1 MGNQL
6 DSTVGH
12 QQTVNGYF
20 QGESTFWKKIY
31 EEGDVYSLIHRDRR
45 TAALRWI
52 DELGLPSGARA
63 IDIGCGAGSLSVALA
78 QRGLEVCAI
87 DSTPAMVTLT
97 GQAVQEAGVAERVSV
112 GTGDVHALEY
122 PDESFDLVVAL
133 GVLPWIA
140 GPDLALREMARIVK
154 PDGYVLFSAD
164 NSMRMNALLDP
175 WINPLTIP
183 IKRGIKASLVRAG
196 LYHLTNKDVGATT
209 HSRHEVDGFL
219 AHAGLETRRAMTLG
233 FGPFT
238 LFRRSIIPQAAGVRL
253 HRRLQ
258 GAADRGMAVMRS
270 TGGHH
275 LILSAKPHISAT
287 TNSDA
292 PAREAAQY

>member
-1 MGNQL
+1 MGKQL

-12 QQTVNGYF
+12 QQTVNTYF

-31 EEGDVYSLIHRDRR
+31 DEGDVYSLIHRDRR
-45 TAALRWI
+45 TAALKWI
-52 DELGLPSGARA
+52 DALGLPSGARA

-78 QRGLEVCAI
+78 QRGFDVRAI

-97 GQAVQEAGVAERVSV
+97 RQAVEEAGVAASVSV
-112 GTGDVHALEY
+112 DTGDVHALDY
-122 PDESFDLVVAL
+122 PDDSFDLVVAL
-133 GVLPWIA
+133 GVLPWID
-140 GPDLALREMARIVK
+140 GPDSALCEMARIVK
-154 PDGYVLFSAD
+154 PDGYVVFSAD

-175 WINPLTIP
+175 WISPLTIP

-209 HSRHEVDGFL
+209 HSRREVDRFL
-219 AHAGLETRRAMTLG
+219 AHAGLEVRRAMTLG

-238 LFRRSIIPQAAGVRL
+238 LFRRSIIPQATGVRL

-287 TNSDA
+287 TYSEA
-292 PAREAAQY
+292 PAREAAQH